1 MIDRSKWFFHPIFIF
16 VFSIIA
22 LAASLVLY
30 IYWYVEV
37 SAGLAS
43 VVRRLDLDTV
53 QIFAPQTWVV
63 ILTLSIL
70 VGIILM
76 GIFIIFIYNQK
87 LVQLYRMQH
96 NFINNFTHE
105 LKTPLT
111 SLNLYLETFLRH
123 ELSREDQH
131 RYIRYML
138 QDVSR
143 LADNTS
149 RILNLARIE
158 SKSYE
163 GEFVTVDPVAMVR
176 EFFDKNQHLFRNCKV
191 AIHNPS
197 GQSIRCSINVS
208 LFEMLLMNITTN
220 AVKYNDSE
228 LPRIDITFKQVRR
241 RLHIRFD
248 DNGIGMEK
256 GEIKKVFRKFYQ
268 IGRAD
273 DMSAKGS
280 GIGLYLAQQ
289 IVRLHKGKI
298 VAQSEGLGK
307 GSALTVMLPFK
318 S

>member
-1 MIDRSKWFFHPIFIF
+1 MIDRSKWFFHPVFVF

-22 LAASLVLY
+22 LAASLTLY

-43 VVRRLDLDTV
+43 AVRKFNLDTV
-53 QIFAPQTWVV
+53 HIFAPQTWVV

-70 VGIILM
+70 VGIILT
-76 GIFIIFIYNQK
+76 GIFIIFVYNHK
-87 LVQLYRMQH
+87 LIQLYRMQH

-123 ELSREDQH
+123 DLSREDQH

-138 QDVSR
+138 QDVNR
-143 LADNTS
+143 LTDNTT

-158 SKSYE
+158 SRSYE
-163 GEFVTVDPVAMVR
+163 GEFVSADLVAMVS
-176 EFFDKNQHLFRNCKV
+176 EFFNNNEHLFRNCTV

-197 GQSIRCSINVS
+197 GQSFSCSINVS

-220 AVKYNDSE
+220 AVKYNDSKV
-228 LPRIDITFKQVRR
+228 PRIDITFTQLKRKLYVR
-241 RLHIRFD
+241 FE
-248 DNGIGMEK
+248 DNGIGLEK
-256 GEIKKVFRKFYQ
+256 RDINKVFRKFYQ
-268 IGRAD
+268 VGRAD

-280 GIGLYLAQQ
+280 GIGLYLVQH
-289 IVRLHKGKI
+289 IVRIHKGKI
-298 VAQSEGLGK
+298 VAQSKGLGK
-307 GSALTVMLPFK
+307 GSAFTVILPIK